1 VVGITTAV
9 LGRRRLTAFAAVA
22 TCVVVWSVVAP
33 HLDPVSKWPTIAI
46 ASLGVIPGTLLL
58 VLIALPLW
66 SQRWL
71 LPAAFAF
78 AGLAIVLWVIGW
90 HLPANFAKLGAAVCV
105 GWAFLWLF
113 ERLSWVLLV
122 AVVVPFV
129 DLISVWRGPTHSI
142 TTHHFSVYTD
152 VAIAFPLPGGD
163 AYSFGPPDILFF
175 ALFLGAAARWQLR
188 TNWTWAAMTA
198 MYSSTVIIATTT
210 SVHGLAGLPFLSF
223 GFLVA
228 NIDLLWRAMR
238 SAGSSGSSPVSS

>member
-1 VVGITTAV
+1 VVA
-9 LGRRRLTAFAAVA
+9 
-22 TCVVVWSVVAP
+22 WSLVAP

-66 SQRWL
+66 SSRRL
-71 LPAAFAF
+71 LPAAVV
-78 AGLAIVLWVIGW
+78 LALLALLLWVIGW
-90 HLPANFAKLGAAVCV
+90 HVAANFAKFGAAICV

-113 ERLSWVLLV
+113 EQLSWIVLV

-152 VAIAFPLPGGD
+152 VAIAFPLPGGA

-175 ALFLGAAARWQLR
+175 ALFLGAAARWHLR
-188 TNWTWAAMTA
+188 TNWTWAAMTT

-228 NIDLLWRAMR
+228 NIDLIWRSMR

>member
-1 VVGITTAV
+1 MGITAAV
-9 LGRRRLTAFAAVA
+9 LERRRVAAFAVVA
-22 TCVVVWSVVAP
+22 ACVVTWSVVAP
-33 HLDPVSKWPTIAI
+33 HLDPVSKWPTIAL
-46 ASLGVIPGTLLL
+46 ASLGVIPVTLVL

-66 SQRWL
+66 DERWL
-71 LPAAFAF
+71 LPAA
-78 AGLAIVLWVIGW
+78 IVLAALALGLWLLGW
-90 HLPANFAKLGAAVCV
+90 HLPANFAKFGAAVFV

-122 AVVVPFV
+122 AIVVPFV

-142 TTHHFSVYTD
+142 TTHHFNVYTD

-175 ALFLGAAARWQLR
+175 ALFLGAAARWNLR
-188 TNWTWAAMTA
+188 TTWTWVAMTA
-198 MYSSTVIIATTT
+198 MYSSTVVIATTT

-228 NIDLLWRAMR
+228 NADLLWRTMR

>member
-1 VVGITTAV
+1 VGIAAAV
-9 LGRRRLTAFAAVA
+9 LGRGRVAAFAAVA
-22 TCVVVWSVVAP
+22 TCVVAWSIVAP

-71 LPAAFAF
+71 LPAAFGL
-78 AGLAIVLWVIGW
+78 AGLAVLLWVIGW
-90 HLPANFAKLGAAVCV
+90 HLPANFAKLGAAVCL

-113 ERLSWVLLV
+113 ERLSWVVLV
-122 AVVVPFV
+122 AVIVPFV

-188 TNWTWAAMTA
+188 TTWTWVAMTA
-198 MYSSTVIIATTT
+198 MYSSTVVIATTT

>member
-1 VVGITTAV
+1 VGITTAV

-66 SQRWL
+66 SQRRL

>member
-1 VVGITTAV
+1 VVAV
-9 LGRRRLTAFAAVA
+9 
-22 TCVVVWSVVAP
+22 CVVTWSIVAP

-46 ASLGVIPGTLLL
+46 ASLGVIPVTLVL

-66 SQRWL
+66 DERWL
-71 LPAAFAF
+71 LPAA
-78 AGLAIVLWVIGW
+78 IVLAALALGLWLLGW
-90 HLPANFAKLGAAVCV
+90 HLPANFAKLGAAVFV

-122 AVVVPFV
+122 AIVVPFV
-129 DLISVWRGPTHSI
+129 DLVSVWRGPTHSI
-142 TTHHFSVYTD
+142 TKHHFSIYTD

-175 ALFLGAAARWQLR
+175 ALFLGAAARWHLR
-188 TNWTWAAMTA
+188 TTWTWVAMTA
-198 MYSSTVIIATTT
+198 MYSSTVVIATNT

-228 NIDLLWRAMR
+228 NADLLWRAMR

>member
-1 VVGITTAV
+1 
-9 LGRRRLTAFAAVA
+9 
-22 TCVVVWSVVAP
+22 VWSVVAP

-66 SQRWL
+66 SQRRL

>member
-1 VVGITTAV
+1 MGIIASVLERRRIAVFTAV
-9 LGRRRLTAFAAVA
+9 AV
-22 TCVVVWSVVAP
+22 CVVTWSVVAP
-33 HLDPVSKWPTIAI
+33 HVDPVSKWPTIAI
-46 ASLGVIPGTLLL
+46 ASLGVIPMTLVL

-66 SQRWL
+66 PQRWL
-71 LPAAFAF
+71 LPAAVVLVLVAL
-78 AGLAIVLWVIGW
+78 GLWMLGW

-129 DLISVWRGPTHSI
+129 DLISVWRGPTQHI
-142 TTHHFSVYTD
+142 TAHHFSVYAD
-152 VAIAFPLPGGD
+152 VAIAFPLPGGG

-188 TNWTWAAMTA
+188 TTWTWVAMTA
-198 MYSSTVIIATTT
+198 MYSSTVVIALNTRF
-210 SVHGLAGLPFLSF
+210 HGLAGLPFLSF

-228 NIDLLWRAMR
+228 NGDLLWRAMR
-238 SAGSSGSSPVSS
+238 RSEDSSESSPASS

>member
-1 VVGITTAV
+1 VGIATAV
-9 LGRRRLTAFAAVA
+9 LGRQRVAAFAAVA
-22 TCVVVWSVVAP
+22 ACVVAWSVIAP
-33 HLDPVSKWPTIAI
+33 HLDPVSKWPTVAI
-46 ASLGVIPGTLLL
+46 AALGVIPGTLLL

-66 SQRWL
+66 SRRWL
-71 LPAAFAF
+71 LPAALAF
-78 AGLAIVLWVIGW
+78 AGLAVLLWVMGW

-188 TNWTWAAMTA
+188 TTWTWVAMTA

-228 NIDLLWRAMR
+228 NLDLLWRAMR

>member
-1 VVGITTAV
+1 MGITTAV
-9 LGRRRLTAFAAVA
+9 LERRRVAAFAVVA
-22 TCVVVWSVVAP
+22 ACVVTWSIVAP
-33 HLDPVSKWPTIAI
+33 HLDPVSKWPTIAL
-46 ASLGVIPGTLLL
+46 ASLGVIPVTLVL

-66 SQRWL
+66 DERWL
-71 LPAAFAF
+71 LPAA
-78 AGLAIVLWVIGW
+78 IVLAALALGLWLLGW
-90 HLPANFAKLGAAVCV
+90 HLPANFAKFGAAVFV

-175 ALFLGAAARWQLR
+175 ALFLGAAARWNLR
-188 TNWTWAAMTA
+188 TTWTWVAMTA
-198 MYSSTVIIATTT
+198 MYSSTVVIATTT

-228 NIDLLWRAMR
+228 NADLLWRAMR